1 MKTQTAAKMV
11 YHELED
17 FEETEEDI
25 TDRREIREFLDSVVN
40 SYEL

>member
-1 MKTQTAAKMV
+1 MV

-25 TDRREIREFLDSVVN
+25 TDRREIRKFLKDL
-40 SYEL
+40 EMGMQ